1 MIYTFSDYKNVIVL
15 GNISNL
21 SILQLKKFLLSF
33 QETIII
39 YTGDFNLN
47 DNYND
52 DLDKL
57 EKLEYTL
64 NIQDNVLLLI
74 RGNHDNPAYFKVK
87 SQFRKDL
94 SDICEHVIL
103 IPDYQI
109 ICIDYYGDN
118 KKDRIKN
125 NILCI
130 GGACSLDRILHNIDF
145 KDETVKKTKYDIQ
158 KFKDVNIIISH
169 AAPLP
174 AYPLELSKNMKH
186 FDSSIINAYA
196 MYDKHLKTDIY
207 KSRYILKSLYDFL
220 TENNVQ
226 IDKWIYGHYNK
237 SNTMHYDNLDFI
249 SLALNET
256 YKI

>member
-1 MIYTFSDYKNVIVL
+1 
-15 GNISNL
+15 
-21 SILQLKKFLLSF
+21 LSF
-33 QETIII
+33 YETVII
-39 YTGDFNLN
+39 YTGDFHLN
-47 DNYND
+47 GTYND

-57 EKLEYTL
+57 EKLEYVL
-64 NIQDNVLLLI
+64 SINNNILLLI
-74 RGNHDNPAYFKVK
+74 RGNHDNPAYFKAK

-94 SDICEHVIL
+94 TEVCNHIVL
-103 IPDYQI
+103 IPDYQVI
-109 ICIDYYGDN
+109 NINYYDDI
-118 KKDRIKN
+118 KKCSTYH

-130 GGACSLDRILHNIDF
+130 GGACSLDRVLHKIDF
-145 KDETVKKTKYDIQ
+145 KDESVKKTKYDIQ

-169 AAPLP
+169 AAPLS

-237 SNTMHYDNLDFI
+237 SNNMHYDNLKFI
-249 SLALNET
+249 SLTLNEIQ
-256 YKI
+256 KI